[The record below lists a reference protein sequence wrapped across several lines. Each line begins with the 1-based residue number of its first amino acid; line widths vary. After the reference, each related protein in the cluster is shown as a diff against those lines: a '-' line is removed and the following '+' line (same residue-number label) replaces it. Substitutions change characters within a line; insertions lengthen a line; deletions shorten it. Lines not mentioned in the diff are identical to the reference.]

1 MENTMIK
8 EVSERI
14 KRASKKIGKNETLPK
29 KRLISD
35 MLFGMIGS
43 GETKLSSISRAL
55 KEKTSLQYTIKR
67 LSRNLHDMEITP
79 DVNRYMVKERL
90 SSLEEDAI
98 IAIDGGDIRKS
109 YAESMEYLH
118 DIYDASRKERAKGY
132 QLFCMATVGNDTVR
146 PLYGE
151 LYSVADPNYKSSYNI
166 ITKGLDLLV
175 EENKG
180 KRALTI
186 VGDRGLDDEK
196 LYRYYLKNDLRFIT
210 RLRRNRD
217 FTLEGSTLTRS
228 IGDLYGYVTAKK
240 ITGDVIHEG
249 RVKESKLTIAIL
261 HGKINHVEEE
271 LSVIVVKSSLFP
283 EPLYLLTN
291 IPVET
296 YKAAYKIYAKYLK
309 RWGIELLYRVMKD
322 KFQIEDI
329 RVLKYQRM
337 RNVFSLM
344 MAALF
349 LISKLVYTIGNNTQ
363 WIKKKILKEAKR
375 LRTDGSFLYYS
386 IMDGLLAMIAQAV
399 TKPVFFETVYW
410 QPKPYSLFDRNMRPK
425 NG

>member
-375 LRTDGSFLYYS
+375 LRSDGSFLYYS
-386 IMDGLLAMIAQAV
+386 IMDGLLAMIAQTA

-410 QPKPYSLFDRNMRPK
+410 QPKQYSLFDRNMRPK

>member
-240 ITGDVIHEG
+240 ITGEVIHEG
-249 RVKESKLTIAIL
+249 RVKESKLTIALL